1 MKLIIINGP
10 NLNLLGIR
18 NKEIYGDQS
27 FEDYFEQLQK
37 EFEGI
42 ELEYFQSNSEGSLID
57 KLHEVGFSYDGIIL
71 NAGAYSHT
79 SIAIGDAIESI
90 STTVIEVH
98 ISNVFSRERFRRHS
112 YLTKNCKG
120 IISGLG
126 LNGYGLAIRSF
137 L

>member
-18 NKEIYGDQS
+18 QREIYGTENFGS
-27 FEDYFEQLQK
+27 YFNKLKQVFK
-37 EFEGI
+37 TI
-42 ELEYFQSNSEGSLID
+42 ELDCYQSNSEGDIID
-57 KLHEVGFSYDGIIL
+57 KLHEVGFEFNGIII

-79 SIAIGDAIESI
+79 SIAIADAIAAI
-90 STTVIEVH
+90 TAPVVEVH
-98 ISNVFSRERFRRHS
+98 ISNIYNRERFRRHS

-120 IISGLG
+120 LISGFG
-126 LNGYGLAIRSF
+126 LKGYDMAVQSF

>member
-10 NLNLLGIR
+10 NLNLIGIR

-90 STTVIEVH
+90 STTVLEVH